1 MNSDT
6 WLVSALPMK
15 SRSSID
21 RRRQDRSAMPNLLR
35 WLPWPTL
42 APVAD
47 RLFLFTPDEGGQI
60 EPAAD
65 EVTE

>member
-1 MNSDT
+1 
-6 WLVSALPMK
+6 
-15 SRSSID
+15 
-21 RRRQDRSAMPNLLR
+21 MPNLLR
-35 WLPWPTL
+35 WLHHWPTL

-65 EVTE
+65 EVIE

>member
-1 MNSDT
+1 
-6 WLVSALPMK
+6 
-15 SRSSID
+15 
-21 RRRQDRSAMPNLLR
+21 MPNLLR